1 MPYRKTAVL
10 VGLLFLSSTFAF
22 SVGSSLLEGY
32 FSGTDSGE
40 GGLLAGVLLEG
51 YTGLAV
57 AGIGV
62 ALFPV
67 LKPHGRRL
75 SAGYLTLRCAEG
87 AVLIAVGC
95 YFLVSKSELTDYDL
109 LVFAFSGAG
118 GLILSYLLL
127 RSGLVA
133 RWLSVL
139 GLVGYAVLLAG
150 VASDLLGLVDINS
163 VAGSAFYVPGG
174 LFEAVLPLLLIFKGF
189 RLIVPTPGTGDRDER
204 QTPDGARR

>member
-10 VGLLFLSSTFAF
+10 VGLLFLSSTLTF
-22 SVGSSLLEGY
+22 SVGSSLLEDH

-40 GGLLAGVLLEG
+40 GRLLAGVLLEG
-51 YTGLAV
+51 YTAFAV

-67 LKPHGRRL
+67 LKPHGRHL
-75 SAGYLTLRCAEG
+75 TVGYLILRCMECA
-87 AVLIAVGC
+87 AIVAVGC
-95 YFLVSKSELTDYDL
+95 YFLVSKNELTDYAL
-109 LVFAFSGAG
+109 LVYAFSGAG
-118 GLILSYLLL
+118 GLVLSYLLL

-150 VASDLLGLVDINS
+150 VASDLLGFVDINS
-163 VAGSAFYVPGG
+163 GAGTAFYVPGG

-189 RLIVPTPGTGDRDER
+189 RPVVPAPHAGVSGGRLTSQGVRG
-204 QTPDGARR
+204 

>member
-1 MPYRKTAVL
+1 MAAVSACEARASRRSP
-10 VGLLFLSSTFAF
+10 FLDAPSAPD
-22 SVGSSLLEGY
+22 Y
-32 FSGTDSGE
+32 FSSTDSGE
-40 GGLLAGVLLEG
+40 GGLFAGVLLES

-67 LKPHGRRL
+67 LKPHGMRL
-75 SAGYLTLRCAEG
+75 SAGYMTLRFAECA
-87 AVLIAVGC
+87 AIIAVGC
-95 YFLVSKSELTDYDL
+95 YFLVSKNELTDYDL
-109 LVFAFSGAG
+109 LVYVFSGAG
-118 GLILSYLLL
+118 GLVLSYLLL

-139 GLVGYAVLLAG
+139 GLLGYAVLLAG

-163 VAGSAFYVPGG
+163 GAGAAFYVPGG

-189 RLIVPTPGTGDRDER
+189 HLIVPAPGTGDRDER
-204 QTPDGARR
+204 PTPKVAPG

>member
-10 VGLLFLSSTFAF
+10 VGLLFLSSTLTF
-22 SVGSSLLEGY
+22 SVGSSLLEDY
-32 FSGTDSGE
+32 FSGTDAGE
-40 GGLLAGVLLEG
+40 GGLLAGVLLES
-51 YTGLAV
+51 YTALAV

-67 LKPHGRRL
+67 LKPHGMRL
-75 SAGYLTLRCAEG
+75 SVAYLTLRCAEG
-87 AVLIAVGC
+87 AAIIAVGC
-95 YFLVSKSELTDYDL
+95 YFLVSRNELTDYEL
-109 LVFAFSGAG
+109 LVYAFSGAG
-118 GLILSYLLL
+118 GLVLSCLLL

-139 GLVGYAVLLAG
+139 GLVGYGVLLAG

-163 VAGSAFYVPGG
+163 GAGTAFYVPGG

-189 RLIVPTPGTGDRDER
+189 RLIVPAPGTSDRDARPMPE
-204 QTPDGARR
+204 GARG

>member
-10 VGLLFLSSTFAF
+10 VGLLFLSSTLTF
-22 SVGSSLLEGY
+22 SVGSSLLEDY

-40 GGLLAGVLLEG
+40 GGLLAGVLLEA
-51 YTGLAV
+51 YTAFAV

-75 SAGYLTLRCAEG
+75 TVGYLILRCAEG
-87 AVLIAVGC
+87 AVIIAFGC
-95 YFLVSKSELTDYDL
+95 YFLVSKNELTDYDL
-109 LVFAFSGAG
+109 LVYAFSGAG
-118 GLILSYLLL
+118 GLVLSHLLL

-139 GLVGYAVLLAG
+139 GLVGYAVLLTG
-150 VASDLLGLVDINS
+150 VACDLLGLVDINS
-163 VAGSAFYVPGG
+163 GAGRAFYVPGG
-174 LFEAVLPLLLIFKGF
+174 LFEAVLPLVLIFKGL
-189 RLIVPTPGTGDRDER
+189 RLVVPESVAGDRGGR
-204 QTPDGARR
+204 PMPKGARG